1 MCTTYQK
8 GLNSGISHC
17 KKAERCGQ
25 VQHEEQEWMWRGVL
39 EDIVCVTLGLAAL
52 CNVLHVFS
60 DAVHVGDVRPLLRVR
75 VDAHIYQVPQLVEG
89 TRGVGWDVNREVRV
103 NDTGAEMNLEFQK
116 EQLQK

>member
-1 MCTTYQK
+1 
-8 GLNSGISHC
+8 
-17 KKAERCGQ
+17 
-25 VQHEEQEWMWRGVL
+25 MWRGVL

-60 DAVHVGDVRPLLRVR
+60 NAVHVGDVRPLLRVR

-89 TRGVGWDVNREVRV
+89 TWGVGWEANREMRV
-103 NDTGAEMNLEFQK
+103 NGTNLEFEK